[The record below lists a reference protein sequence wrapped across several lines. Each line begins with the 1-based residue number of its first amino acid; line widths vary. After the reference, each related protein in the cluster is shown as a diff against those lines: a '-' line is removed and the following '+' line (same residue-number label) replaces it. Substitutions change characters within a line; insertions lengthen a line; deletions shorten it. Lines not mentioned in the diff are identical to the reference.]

1 MGFWEAH
8 RMSSWR
14 LFLCCADLFLWTL
27 RTQVGLLELAGRK
40 MFRKKN
46 FFFLPD
52 LKLVTQQSPLC
63 FELLWCCSVDVANI
77 SGKFIFNGS
86 QRPLWLSSSCCSNH
100 LDRPLLNNVEL
111 IMRNRAQL
119 CSLLLSE
126 WSEPLDS
133 KYVELWGWQSFCPCF
148 LFGILFNFPINL
160 VCLLPPLLP
169 LATMAQTT
177 QGSFEEGNA
186 K

>member
-1 MGFWEAH
+1 MMIISLLHWFILVDSENT
-8 RMSSWR
+8 SW
-14 LFLCCADLFLWTL
+14 A
-27 RTQVGLLELAGRK
+27 
-40 MFRKKN
+40 FRVSRQENVQEKI

-63 FELLWCCSVDVANI
+63 FELLWCCSIDIANI

-111 IMRNRAQL
+111 ITRNRAQL
-119 CSLLLSE
+119 CPLLLSE
-126 WSEPLDS
+126 WSEP
-133 KYVELWGWQSFCPCF
+133 WTQSMWNYGADKVSAPASFF
-148 LFGILFNFPINL
+148 VFNCQINL